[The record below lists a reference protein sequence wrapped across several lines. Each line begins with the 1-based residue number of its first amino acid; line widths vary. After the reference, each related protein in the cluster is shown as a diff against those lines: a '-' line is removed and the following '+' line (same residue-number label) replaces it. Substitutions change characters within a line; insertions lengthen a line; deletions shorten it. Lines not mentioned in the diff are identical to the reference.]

1 MANPTITSNGGGLL
15 LGVNLAGA
23 EFGTPNHVPGVFGT
37 DYIYPTHT
45 EIDYYAAK
53 GMSVVRLPFLW
64 ERLQHSENG
73 PLDGAELA
81 RLDDVVSYTT
91 GKGLKIEIEPHN
103 YGYGFGA
110 LIGSAQTPNAAFADL
125 WGKLAF
131 HYQSNPSVIF
141 GLMNEPH
148 DQSASVWL
156 GSANAAIAAIRA
168 AGASQEILVPGSYW
182 DGAWTWTTS
191 DNAAVIGTGVQD
203 PAHNFAFEVHQYLDA
218 DGSGTHAGVV
228 SAEIGVERL
237 TAITQWAEATNHR
250 LFLGEVGVATDQ
262 TSLTALDR
270 MLSYMQQHTN
280 VWQGVTYW
288 AGGPWWG
295 DYMFSIEPQNGVD
308 KPQMAILMERGGDT
322 GSVSILEN
330 TTAVTTVTATD
341 PDTGQTLSYSISGGA
356 DAAKFIIGPST
367 GALSFVTAPN
377 FELPTDVGGN
387 NVYDVIVQVSDG
399 HGGLDTQAIAVTV
412 SDVVESNHAPTVA
425 ASDRTATR
433 GQVINAS
440 SLFSASDADGDHLLY
455 FFYDNSADPAS
466 GHFTVGGAVQAAGT
480 TFAVTEA
487 QLAQT
492 TFTAGTSSSDDLF
505 VNVWDGSLFSGPQ
518 EFHVNVARQSRTD
531 GDGVGFLRRER
542 TNLQR
547 VVAVL
552 GQRCRRR
559 QPAVLLLRQQRRS
572 HERPFHRQRRGAG
585 GRHDLRGVG
594 GAAGVDNLHGG
605 DSELRRSVRERL
617 GWQPLQRAE
626 GVPRQHSGE
635 PCSDGDGVRHLG
647 LAGTG
652 PHRVALFSA
661 NDADGDNLLYFFYDN
676 SADPASGHF
685 TVNGVV
691 QAAGTTFAVAAAQ
704 LAQTTFTAGTA
715 SSDDLF
721 VNVWDGS
728 PFSGPKEFHVNVPA
742 NRAPTVTASD
752 ISAVAGRNPQR
763 VVAVLGER
771 CRRRPPAV
779 LLLRQQRGPRER
791 PLHGRRRGAGG
802 GHHFRGVGGPAGA
815 DHLHGGDI
823 GLGRSV
829 RERLGWQRSSAGRKS
844 STLTSFEDARGG
856 HQVGGEP
863 PSLASA
869 KS

>member
-480 TFAVTEA
+480 TFAVSEV

-492 TFTAGTSSSDDLF
+492 TFTAGTSSSDDLY

-518 EFHVNVARQSRTD
+518 EFHVNVAPNRAPMVTASDFSAAKGQTYNASQLFSASDAD
-531 GDGVGFLRRER
+531 GDNLLYFFYDNSADPMSGHFTVNGVV
-542 TNLQR
+542 Q
-547 VVAVL
+547 
-552 GQRCRRR
+552 
-559 QPAVLLLRQQRRS
+559 
-572 HERPFHRQRRGAG
+572 
-585 GRHDLRGVG
+585 
-594 GAAGVDNLHGG
+594 AAGTTFAV
-605 DSELRRSVRERL
+605 SAAQL
-617 GWQPLQRAE
+617 GSLTFT
-626 GVPRQHSGE
+626 
-635 PCSDGDGVRHLG
+635 
-647 LAGTG
+647 AGTASSDDLFVNAWDGSLYSG
-652 PHRVALFSA
+652 PKEFHVNIPANHAPTVTASDISTSRGDILTASQLFSA

-676 SADPASGHF
+676 SADPTSGHF

-691 QAAGTTFAVAAAQ
+691 QAANTTFAVAASQ
-704 LAQTTFTAGTA
+704 LGSLTFTAGTA
-715 SSDDLF
+715 TSDDLF

-728 PFSGPKEFHVNVPA
+728 LFSGPKEVHVNVPA
-742 NRAPTVTASD
+742 NRAPTATASD
-752 ISAVAGRNPQR
+752 ISAARGGYPQR

-779 LLLRQQRGPRER
+779 FLLRQQRGPRER

-802 GHHFRGVGGPAGA
+802 GHHFRCVGDPAGA

-823 GLGRSV
+823 ELGRSV
-829 RERLGWQRSSAGRKS
+829 RERLGWQPLQRAERVP
-844 STLTSFEDARGG
+844 R
-856 HQVGGEP
+856 
-863 PSLASA
+863 
-869 KS
+869 

>member
-81 RLDDVVSYTT
+81 RLDDVVNYTT

-168 AGASQEILVPGSYW
+168 AGASQEILVPGSYY

-203 PAHNFAFEVHQYLDA
+203 PAHNFAFEVHQYLDH
-218 DGSGTHAGVV
+218 DGSGKSGGVDNNDPDL
-228 SAEIGVERL
+228 GVKRL
-237 TAITQWAEATNHR
+237 TDITQWAVEHNQR
-250 LFLGEVGVATDQ
+250 LFLGEVGVDQ
-262 TSLTALDR
+262 QPISLEALDK

-288 AGGPWWG
+288 AGGPWWD

-308 KPQMAILMERGGDT
+308 KPQMAILMERGGSS
-322 GSVSILEN
+322 GPVSILEN

-425 ASDRTATR
+425 ASDRTATG

-466 GHFTVGGAVQAAGT
+466 GHFTVDGAVQAAGT
-480 TFAVTEA
+480 TFAVSEAQLAQTTFTAGTSSSDDLFVNVWDGGLFSGPKEVHVNVPANQAPTVTAPDFSASKGQLIAASSLFSANDANGDSLLYFFYDNSAAATSGHFTVNGVVQAANTTFAVAASQLGSLTFTAGTASSDDLFVNAWDGSLYSGPKEFHVNIPANHAPTVTASDISTSRGDILTAPQLFLASDADGDHLLYFFYDNSADPASGHFTVGGAVQAAGSTFAVSEA

-505 VNVWDGSLFSGPQ
+505 VNVWDGSLFSGP
-518 EFHVNVARQSRTD
+518 
-531 GDGVGFLRRER
+531 
-542 TNLQR
+542 
-547 VVAVL
+547 
-552 GQRCRRR
+552 
-559 QPAVLLLRQQRRS
+559 
-572 HERPFHRQRRGAG
+572 
-585 GRHDLRGVG
+585 
-594 GAAGVDNLHGG
+594 
-605 DSELRRSVRERL
+605 
-617 GWQPLQRAE
+617 
-626 GVPRQHSGE
+626 
-635 PCSDGDGVRHLG
+635 
-647 LAGTG
+647 
-652 PHRVALFSA
+652 
-661 NDADGDNLLYFFYDN
+661 
-676 SADPASGHF
+676 
-685 TVNGVV
+685 
-691 QAAGTTFAVAAAQ
+691 
-704 LAQTTFTAGTA
+704 
-715 SSDDLF
+715 
-721 VNVWDGS
+721 
-728 PFSGPKEFHVNVPA
+728 KEFHV
-742 NRAPTVTASD
+742 D
-752 ISAVAGRNPQR
+752 I
-763 VVAVLGER
+763 
-771 CRRRPPAV
+771 
-779 LLLRQQRGPRER
+779 
-791 PLHGRRRGAGG
+791 
-802 GHHFRGVGGPAGA
+802 
-815 DHLHGGDI
+815 I
-823 GLGRSV
+823 
-829 RERLGWQRSSAGRKS
+829 
-844 STLTSFEDARGG
+844 
-856 HQVGGEP
+856 
-863 PSLASA
+863 
-869 KS
+869 